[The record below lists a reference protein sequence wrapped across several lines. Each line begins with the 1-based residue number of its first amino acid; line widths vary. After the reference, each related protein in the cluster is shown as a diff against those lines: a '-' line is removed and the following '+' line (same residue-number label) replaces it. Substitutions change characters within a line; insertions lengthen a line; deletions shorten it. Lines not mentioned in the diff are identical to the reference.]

1 MTKPFFFKLVNY
13 VDKSNLLINL
23 YMCSIIIF
31 FFLNTNLYD
40 NNDIYI
46 SFLNFIKTFP
56 KKITNKELIV
66 FNISKED
73 FYDLYNEF
81 TNDESII
88 KNIKD
93 DQLIN
98 IFYNLYLTSKQFK
111 HKIKEF
117 NLYFTDLKYID
128 YIDNIINNTKSNNI
142 CNLFSG
148 FGKFIYNTYDEK
160 KKYLLVDENIYV
172 VLISY
177 INMLIK
183 YNEIQN
189 INFKIQNIITEDV
202 TNYNYDLVLADLP
215 DDIKNLIY
223 ANCNSKIKFLKIRG
237 TKSEP
242 LIVQYITQILNKT
255 GTAIIITSNS
265 LLFGDSTQ
273 HILTRK
279 YIFENFGVE
288 VIDLNNKKSLLILN
302 RNKTNKIFFKFFD
315 NNDVYEFIQEDIIK
329 NSYSFYY
336 YNYCKNLLKNTY
348 LNTRKIENVL
358 DIKLFEKSNNN
369 INYDVLYSFKNNNFK
384 IDKIENIDNADYV
397 FISKDDNEYRQEFLN
412 NELLALFNKSIQNIT
427 KGKMKILNLDTINE
441 LNINILDVN
450 FQNQLIQYNKN
461 TKQILQLNS
470 TQIEMLE
477 SFKNKYIDEL
487 INNKNKIKIQ
497 EICEITHESNNKNTI
512 YINRNT
518 NNAGTINLTNTEKE
532 NTTNNY
538 YLHIKN
544 SNFLHDYVYYILL
557 YYEKEFIKL
566 ANSNKTISLNRKS
579 VENFEIPYLN
589 IDEQQKIIDKNNKIN
604 SDIHTYLNFNDSFKL
619 PFSLFF

>member
-23 YMCSIIIF
+23 YTCSIIIF
-31 FFLNTNLYD
+31 FLININLYD

-46 SFLNFIKTFP
+46 SFLDFIKTFP

-81 TNDESII
+81 TNDETII

-98 IFYNLYLTSKQFK
+98 IFYNLYSTNKQFK

-128 YIDNIINNTKSNNI
+128 YIDNFINNTKSNNI

-336 YNYCKNLLKNTY
+336 YNYYKNLLKNTY
-348 LNTRKIENVL
+348 LNTTKIENVL

-427 KGKMKILNLDTINE
+427 KGKMKILNLDRINE

-461 TKQILQLNS
+461 TKQILQIIS

-604 SDIHTYLNFNDSFKL
+604 SDIHTYLNFNDLFKL

>member
-23 YMCSIIIF
+23 YTCSIIIF

>member
-1 MTKPFFFKLVNY
+1 MTKPFFFKLVDY

-23 YMCSIIIF
+23 YTCSIIIF

-40 NNDIYI
+40 NNELYV

-56 KKITNKELIV
+56 KKITNKELSV

-88 KNIKD
+88 KNIED

-98 IFYNLYLTSKQFK
+98 IFHNLYSTSKQFK

-348 LNTRKIENVL
+348 LNTTKIENVL

-461 TKQILQLNS
+461 TKQILQLIS

-477 SFKNKYIDEL
+477 SFKNKYIDEI

-604 SDIHTYLNFNDSFKL
+604 SDIHIYLNFNDSFKL

>member
-1 MTKPFFFKLVNY
+1 MTKPFFFKLINY

-23 YMCSIIIF
+23 YTCSIIIF
-31 FFLNTNLYD
+31 FLININLYD

-56 KKITNKELIV
+56 KKITNKELSV
-66 FNISKED
+66 FIISKED

-81 TNDESII
+81 INDENII

-93 DQLIN
+93 DQLIT
-98 IFYNLYLTSKQFK
+98 IFYSIYSTSKQFK

-202 TNYNYDLVLADLP
+202 TNHNYDLVLADLP

-288 VIDLNNKKSLLILN
+288 IIDLNNKKSLLILN

-369 INYDVLYSFKNNNFK
+369 INYDVLYSFKNNSFK
-384 IDKIENIDNADYV
+384 IDKIENIDNADYI

-450 FQNQLIQYNKN
+450 FQNQLIHYNKN

>member
-23 YMCSIIIF
+23 YTCSIIIF
-31 FFLNTNLYD
+31 FLININLYD

-81 TNDESII
+81 TNDETII

-98 IFYNLYLTSKQFK
+98 IFYNLYSTSKQFK

-128 YIDNIINNTKSNNI
+128 YIDNFINNTKSNNI

-336 YNYCKNLLKNTY
+336 YNYYKNLLKNTY
-348 LNTRKIENVL
+348 LNTTKIENVL

-427 KGKMKILNLDTINE
+427 KGKMKILNLDRINE

-461 TKQILQLNS
+461 TKQILQIIS

-604 SDIHTYLNFNDSFKL
+604 SDIHTYLNFNDSIKL

>member
-23 YMCSIIIF
+23 YTCSIIIF
-31 FFLNTNLYD
+31 FLININLYD

-98 IFYNLYLTSKQFK
+98 IFHNLYSTSKQFK

-348 LNTRKIENVL
+348 LNTTKIENVL

-461 TKQILQLNS
+461 TKQILQLIS

-604 SDIHTYLNFNDSFKL
+604 SDIHIYLNFNDSFKL

>member
-1 MTKPFFFKLVNY
+1 MTKPFFFKLINY

-23 YMCSIIIF
+23 YTCSIIIF
-31 FFLNTNLYD
+31 FLININLYD

-56 KKITNKELIV
+56 KKITNKELSV
-66 FNISKED
+66 FIISKED

-81 TNDESII
+81 INDENII

-93 DQLIN
+93 DQLIT
-98 IFYNLYLTSKQFK
+98 IFYSIYSTSKQFK

-288 VIDLNNKKSLLILN
+288 IIDLNNKKSLLILN

-450 FQNQLIQYNKN
+450 FQNQLIHYNKN

>member
-1 MTKPFFFKLVNY
+1 MTKPFFFKLVDY

-23 YMCSIIIF
+23 YTCSIIIF
-31 FFLNTNLYD
+31 FFLNSNLYD
-40 NNDIYI
+40 NNELYF

-56 KKITNKELIV
+56 KKITNKELSV
-66 FNISKED
+66 FIISKED

-81 TNDESII
+81 TNDETII

-98 IFYNLYLTSKQFK
+98 IFYNLYSTSKQIK

-242 LIVQYITQILNKT
+242 LILQYITQILNKT
-255 GTAIIITSNS
+255 GIAIIITSNS

-273 HILTRK
+273 HKLTRK
-279 YIFENFGVE
+279 YIFENYGVE

-348 LNTRKIENVL
+348 LNTTKIENVL

-427 KGKMKILNLDTINE
+427 KGKMKILNLDRINE

-461 TKQILQLNS
+461 TKQILQIIS

>member
-1 MTKPFFFKLVNY
+1 MTKPFFFKLINY

-23 YMCSIIIF
+23 YTCSIIIF
-31 FFLNTNLYD
+31 FLININLYD

-56 KKITNKELIV
+56 KKITNKELSV
-66 FNISKED
+66 FIISKED

-81 TNDESII
+81 INDENII

-93 DQLIN
+93 DQLIT
-98 IFYNLYLTSKQFK
+98 IFYSIYSTSKQFK

-202 TNYNYDLVLADLP
+202 TNHNYDLVLADLP

-288 VIDLNNKKSLLILN
+288 IIDLNNKKSLLILN

-358 DIKLFEKSNNN
+358 YIKLFEKSNNN
-369 INYDVLYSFKNNNFK
+369 INYDVLYSFKNNSFK
-384 IDKIENIDNADYV
+384 IDKIENIDNADYI

-450 FQNQLIQYNKN
+450 FQNQLIHYNKN

>member
-1 MTKPFFFKLVNY
+1 MTKPFFFKLVDY

-23 YMCSIIIF
+23 YTCSIIIF

-40 NNDIYI
+40 NNELYV

-56 KKITNKELIV
+56 KKITNKELSV

-88 KNIKD
+88 KNIED

-98 IFYNLYLTSKQFK
+98 IFHNLYSTSKQFK

-202 TNYNYDLVLADLP
+202 TNYNYDLVLVDLP

-288 VIDLNNKKSLLILN
+288 VVDLNNKKSLLILN

-461 TKQILQLNS
+461 TKQILQLIS

-477 SFKNKYIDEL
+477 SFKNKYIDEI